1 MPKKAKAL
9 PSKESKPRGRNG
21 GRPKTV
27 SEEERKEQ
35 ANVKLPAWV
44 NKALKTLVPVASD
57 RNALFTCW
65 ARAYVIDN
73 GESDRLLAQ
82 SPLAL
87 ELLTYLEATDAP
99 EHLRDRLELL
109 TVQRVSDEVKIADG
123 TIKTKN
129 GAYII

>member
-1 MPKKAKAL
+1 MSKRSKAL
-9 PSKESKPRGRNG
+9 PSKEPKPRGRNG

-27 SEEERKEQ
+27 SEEQAKEQ

-57 RNALFTCW
+57 RNALFTSW
-65 ARAYVIDN
+65 VRAYVVAG

-82 SPLAL
+82 SPLAI

-99 EHLRDRLELL
+99 EHLRDRLESLI
-109 TVQRVSDEVKIADG
+109 VQRVSDEVKITEG
-123 TIKTKN
+123 VTQVGESFIV
-129 GAYII
+129 